1 MTPSG
6 VLSCKNG
13 AVSVETRPS
22 FLRQNSWR
30 YIFHLSFVLGWED
43 VRGMYRRTIL
53 GQFWITLS
61 MLVMAAAISVVFGL
75 LFKVPIGTYLP
86 FLLTGLIFWGLI
98 SSTITEGSNAFNF
111 SAPYI
116 QQHAAPKIIYYIRS
130 LWKGLITLAHNIVV
144 IPIVWIF
151 FQDSY
156 SWNMLLFIPG
166 FILGY
171 IAVASFG
178 LVMAFLATRFRD
190 IPQIMNSALLVLFY
204 VTPVIWEPDRLNN
217 SAVELIVSLNPLAA
231 ILQIMR
237 LPLLN
242 VVPTQQDWIIALA
255 WTLVFVVVAFFTY
268 RKFRSQLAYWI

>member
-1 MTPSG
+1 MPSSA
-6 VLSCKNG
+6 VITCKNG
-13 AVSVETRPS
+13 LVIGETKPA
-22 FLRQNSWR
+22 FMRQNSWR
-30 YIFHLSFVLGWED
+30 YIFRLSFVLGWED
-43 VRGMYRRTIL
+43 VRGMYRRTVL

-61 MLVMAAAISVVFGL
+61 MLVMAGAISIVFGL
-75 LFKVPIGTYLP
+75 LFKIPIETYLP
-86 FLLTGLIFWGLI
+86 YLLSGLVFWNLMT
-98 SSTITEGSNAFNF
+98 STITEGANAFNL

-116 QQHAAPKIIYYIRS
+116 QQHAAPKIIYYMRS
-130 LWKGLITLAHNIVV
+130 LWKGIITLAHNIVV
-144 IPIVWIF
+144 IPVVWFF

-166 FILGY
+166 LIVGY

-204 VTPVIWEPDRLNN
+204 VTPVIWEADRLN
-217 SAVELIVSLNPLAA
+217 SRAVELVVSLNPLAS

-242 VVPTQQDWIIALA
+242 IVPSQQEWFIALA
-255 WTLVFVVVAFFTY
+255 WTLIFVVIAFFTY
-268 RKFRSQLAYWI
+268 RKFRSQIAYWI

>member
-1 MTPSG
+1 M
-6 VLSCKNG
+6 L
-13 AVSVETRPS
+13 AETSPT

-30 YIFHLSFVLGWED
+30 YIFRLSFVLGWED

-75 LFKVPIGTYLP
+75 LFKIPIDTYLP
-86 FLLTGLIFWGLI
+86 YLLSGLIFWGLMT
-98 SSTITEGSNAFNF
+98 STITEGANAFNF

-116 QQHAAPKIIYYIRS
+116 QQHAAPKIIYYMRS
-130 LWKGLITLAHNIVV
+130 LWKGILTFAHNFVV
-144 IPIVWIF
+144 IPVVWFF

-166 FILGY
+166 LIVGY

-190 IPQIMNSALLVLFY
+190 IPQIMNSVLLVLFY
-204 VTPVIWEPDRLNN
+204 VTPVIWEADRLN
-217 SAVELIVSLNPLAA
+217 SRAVELVISLNPLAS

-242 VVPTQQDWIIALA
+242 IVPSQQEWFIALA
-255 WTLVFVVVAFFTY
+255 WTLVFVIAAFFTY

>member
-1 MTPSG
+1 
-6 VLSCKNG
+6 
-13 AVSVETRPS
+13 
-22 FLRQNSWR
+22 
-30 YIFHLSFVLGWED
+30 
-43 VRGMYRRTIL
+43 
-53 GQFWITLS
+53 

-75 LFKVPIGTYLP
+75 LFKIPIETYLP

-98 SSTITEGSNAFNF
+98 SSTITEGANAFNF

-178 LVMAFLATRFRD
+178 LAMAFLATRFRD
-190 IPQIMNSALLVLFY
+190 IPQILGSALLVLFY
-204 VTPVIWEPDRLNN
+204 VSPVIWDPARLDNRT
-217 SAVELIVSLNPLAA
+217 VELIVSLNPLAS

-242 VVPTQQDWIIALA
+242 IMPSQQEWFIALVWA
-255 WTLVFVVVAFFTY
+255 LVFVVLAFFTY
-268 RKFRSQLAYWI
+268 RKYRSQLAYWI

>member
-1 MTPSG
+1 MPSSA
-6 VLSCKNG
+6 VITCKNG
-13 AVSVETRPS
+13 LVIGETKPA
-22 FLRQNSWR
+22 FMRQNSWR
-30 YIFHLSFVLGWED
+30 YIFRLSFVLGWED
-43 VRGMYRRTIL
+43 VRGMYRRTVL

-61 MLVMAAAISVVFGL
+61 MLVMAGAISIVFGL
-75 LFKVPIGTYLP
+75 LFKIPIETYLP
-86 FLLTGLIFWGLI
+86 YLLSGLVFWNLMT
-98 SSTITEGSNAFNF
+98 STITEGANAFNL

-116 QQHAAPKIIYYIRS
+116 QQHAAPKIIYYMRS
-130 LWKGLITLAHNIVV
+130 LWKGIITLAHNIVV
-144 IPIVWIF
+144 IPVVWFF

-166 FILGY
+166 LIIGY

-204 VTPVIWEPDRLNN
+204 VTPVIWEADRLN
-217 SAVELIVSLNPLAA
+217 SRTVELVVSLNPLAS

-242 VVPTQQDWIIALA
+242 IAPSQQEWFIALA
-255 WTLVFVVVAFFTY
+255 WTLIFVIIAFFTY
-268 RKFRSQLAYWI
+268 RKFRSQIAYWI